1 MVHLSNLFAVGNY
14 PSCIVCSLIFLPFT
28 PSPTISPITLTH
40 HILTHIHP
48 PSQHVQSSLHIP
60 SPVTPSPITLP
71 HLSHTILL
79 QFVASGSRVKLYLPK
94 DTCLITFILAGSLV
108 SMATWQCPLVS
119 IVFLPTFAYPCL
131 VSMTTTIV
139 FKTTYPCLY
148 HFQW

>member
-28 PSPTISPITLTH
+28 PSPTTSPITSPITLTH
-40 HILTHIHP
+40 QP
-48 PSQHVQSSLHIP
+48 PFTTHVQSSLHIP
-60 SPVTPSPITLP
+60 SPVTPSPITFP

-139 FKTTYPCLY
+139 FKTTYPCFY
-148 HFQW
+148 HFQC